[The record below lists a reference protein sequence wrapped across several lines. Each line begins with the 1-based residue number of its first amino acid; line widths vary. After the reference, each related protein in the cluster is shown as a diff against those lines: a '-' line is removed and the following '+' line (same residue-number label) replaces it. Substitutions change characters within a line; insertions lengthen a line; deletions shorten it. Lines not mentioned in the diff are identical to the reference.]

1 MRNLLYIA
9 VLALPMLVCFGSP
22 STAAPRA
29 RSYIPQLG
37 RTFIACRDV
46 PGDILAT
53 ASSQP
58 TINAWPPHPAPSHIA
73 V

>member
-1 MRNLLYIA
+1 MRNLLFIA

-22 STAAPRA
+22 LRGLVRTS
-29 RSYIPQLG
+29 PQLG